1 MIIKEFIYIKEYT
14 PTDASVCPT
23 LFKTP
28 PWVYL
33 NGNTWPGL
41 LKSFGSVIEALAS
54 DRAVNARS
62 WADIPVVVS
71 KIIIVSLQKIIYSL
85 YTMQINLLY
94 L

>member
-1 MIIKEFIYIKEYT
+1 M
-14 PTDASVCPT
+14 
-23 LFKTP
+23 
-28 PWVYL
+28 
-33 NGNTWPGL
+33 
-41 LKSFGSVIEALAS
+41 EALAS